1 MGAAILKEC
10 DMDYA
15 RKLLDFGLEK
25 TISRYSI
32 TIGLLANML
41 QRVKTLT

>member
-15 RKLLDFGLEK
+15 RKLLDFGLRK
-25 TISRYSI
+25 KLFSDILSQLAC
-32 TIGLLANML
+32 LLICF
-41 QRVKTLT
+41 KG